1 MYRDIADPLAEFN
14 RLYKKMD
21 EVYHHYAKGLGL
33 SDMALWLL
41 YSLYESGGPCTQRAF
56 CAAWHHPPQTVNSAL
71 KKLEAEGLI
80 ERRPMSGNR
89 KNKQI
94 ALTQRGEAYMEST
107 IAPLMRAEQRAFRG
121 MDGPEQAQ
129 LLSLTRRYIEL
140 LEAQV
145 RKI

>member
-80 ERRPMSGNR
+80 ERRPMPGNR
-89 KNKQI
+89 K
-94 ALTQRGEAYMEST
+94 TSRS
-107 IAPLMRAEQRAFRG
+107 P
-121 MDGPEQAQ
+121 
-129 LLSLTRRYIEL
+129 
-140 LEAQV
+140 
-145 RKI
+145 

>member
-80 ERRPMSGNR
+80 ERRPMPGNR

-121 MDGPEQAQ
+121 MEG
-129 LLSLTRRYIEL
+129 LSLIHIYSLSQIL
-140 LEAQV
+140 ICNLSF
-145 RKI
+145 IFS

>member
-1 MYRDIADPLAEFN
+1 MYRDIEDPLAEFN

-56 CAAWHHPPQTVNSAL
+56 CAAWHYPPQTVNSAL

-80 ERRPMSGNR
+80 ERRPMPGNR

-107 IAPLMRAEQRAFRG
+107 IAPLVRAEQHAFRG

-129 LLSLTRRYIEL
+129 LLSLTRKYSEL